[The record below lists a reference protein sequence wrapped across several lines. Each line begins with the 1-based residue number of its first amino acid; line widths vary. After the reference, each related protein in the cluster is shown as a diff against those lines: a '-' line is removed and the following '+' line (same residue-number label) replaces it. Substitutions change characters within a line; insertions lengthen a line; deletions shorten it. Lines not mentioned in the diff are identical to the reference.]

1 MLHKL
6 KLLGYPLKLFLTG
19 KSEAVAFC
27 PKSFFL
33 IFIIVAEDFCVFFN
47 SGKVKVCSRLLLIF
61 CGSDF

>member
-33 IFIIVAEDFCVFFN
+33 IFIIVAEDFCVFFFRFSKSQN
-47 SGKVKVCSRLLLIF
+47 LFTPTFNFSRV
-61 CGSDF
+61 